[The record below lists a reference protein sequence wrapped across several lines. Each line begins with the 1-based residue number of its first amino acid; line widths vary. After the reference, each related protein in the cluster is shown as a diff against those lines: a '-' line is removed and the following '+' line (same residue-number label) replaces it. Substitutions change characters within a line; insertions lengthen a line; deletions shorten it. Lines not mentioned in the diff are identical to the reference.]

1 MRSWVLLCMWP
12 VLVIA
17 LLLPSRSIAQ
27 DLTTAER
34 KEAIAE
40 HKARIARA
48 DTAGDAQEAARQR
61 IMLAPLLPAAQARR
75 VLEEA
80 ALIADSAQLFGNEA
94 LRAHQGLM
102 DLYAGQGN
110 WRKAFEESR
119 TVQELQSREQ
129 QRELDFAVASEQ
141 SKLELIEARRD
152 SVESAWRTEQAVVNA
167 ERDRFRNG
175 MQRWQLI
182 AAVLLVVAVVVGF
195 IGLASARKQRR
206 SVEARMQQL
215 AGEVEQLRSRM
226 AAMVPPSTH
235 PPPVVQGIA
244 VDPVQVPVAPE
255 VGEDAL
261 LLGMFRKQ
269 APERLQALRAARSA
283 GDHDKVRRVVSA
295 LRPQLFA
302 MDEPRFAP
310 LHAAITAADAPSD
323 PDTWNT
329 MLDRF
334 EQAVEDQLKP

>member
-1 MRSWVLLCMWP
+1 MRSWMLLSIWP

-34 KEAIAE
+34 REAIAE
-40 HKARIARA
+40 YKARIAWA
-48 DTAGDAQEAARQR
+48 DTAGDAEEAARQR
-61 IMLAPLLPAAQARR
+61 IMLAPLLPATQARR

-80 ALIADSAQLFGNEA
+80 ALIADSARLWGDEG

-119 TVQELQSREQ
+119 TVQELQTREQ
-129 QRELDFAVASEQ
+129 QRQLDLAGFSER

-152 SVESAWRTEQAVVNA
+152 SLASAWRAEQEAVIA
-167 ERDRFRNG
+167 ERNLLRRG
-175 MQRWQLI
+175 VQRWQLI
-182 AAVLLVVAVVVGF
+182 AAVLFVVAVVIGF
-195 IGLASARKQRR
+195 LGSASARKQRR

-226 AAMVPPSTH
+226 AAMVPPSA
-235 PPPVVQGIA
+235 PPTPVVQA
-244 VDPVQVPVAPE
+244 VATDPVPAAPE
-255 VGEDAL
+255 VGEDDL

-269 APERLQALRAARSA
+269 APERLQALRAARAA

-295 LRPQLFA
+295 MRPQLFA
-302 MDEPRFAP
+302 LDEPRFAP
-310 LHAAITAADAPSD
+310 LHAAITAAGAPSE
-323 PDTWNT
+323 PDGWNAA
-329 MLDRF
+329 LDRF
-334 EQAVEDQLKP
+334 EQAVEDQLKR

>member
-1 MRSWVLLCMWP
+1 MWQ

-27 DLTTAER
+27 DLTSAER

-40 HKARIARA
+40 HKARIASA
-48 DTAGDAQEAARQR
+48 DTAGDAREAARQR
-61 IMLAPLLPAAQARR
+61 IMLAPLLPASQARR

-80 ALIADSAQLFGNEA
+80 VLIADSARLGGDEA

-119 TVQELQSREQ
+119 TAQELQTREQ
-129 QRELDFAVASEQ
+129 QRELDFAVFSER

-152 SVESAWRTEQAVVNA
+152 SLASAWRAEQEAVIA
-167 ERDRFRNG
+167 ERDRLRSG
-175 MQRWQLI
+175 VHRWQLI
-182 AAVLLVVAVVVGF
+182 AAVLLVVAVVIGF

-206 SVEARMQQL
+206 SLETRMQQL

-226 AAMVPPSTH
+226 AAMVQPSA
-235 PPPVVQGIA
+235 PPVVQA
-244 VDPVQVPVAPE
+244 VAVEPVQPPAVPE
-255 VGEDAL
+255 VVEDNL

-269 APERLQALRAARSA
+269 APERLQALRAARAA

-295 LRPQLFA
+295 MRPQLFA
-302 MDEPRFAP
+302 LDEPRFAP
-310 LHAAITAADAPSD
+310 LHAAITAAGAPSE
-323 PDTWNT
+323 PDGWNAA
-329 MLDRF
+329 LDRF
-334 EQAVEDQLKP
+334 EQAVEDQLKR